1 MVNDL
6 FILHT
11 ANQSS
16 DWFLGPIPKI
26 LMLIYRQ
33 IYACFFYLKIT
44 EAGYLT
50 LDSTLSSL
58 PLECSVLVGQVMF
71 QNKYGP
77 GALSVK
83 VPLQLIWTP
92 SLWRHLYMRS
102 VFILITAAHFCVCQ
116 VSIMLAKTGLGSNAI
131 SAMEWSNRNK
141 KQGNCILVWK
151 MNMIGLQTHSERKQW
166 LLTGLLYFKTKN
178 NIISVCTHTTS
189 HWSQVKPNTQ
199 VWIFK
204 EHTCSY
210 WSYWYF
216 FPLLLFGIEVIQK

>member
-1 MVNDL
+1 M
-6 FILHT
+6 F
-11 ANQSS
+11 
-16 DWFLGPIPKI
+16 FLLEDNRSRIFDTWLNSVVITTWVLSTRRAGNVSK
-26 LMLIYRQ
+26 Q
-33 IYACFFYLKIT
+33 IWT
-44 EAGYLT
+44 
-50 LDSTLSSL
+50 
-58 PLECSVLVGQVMF
+58 
-71 QNKYGP
+71 
-77 GALSVK
+77 LSVK

-92 SLWRHLYMRS
+92 SLWHHLYMRS

-131 SAMEWSNRNK
+131 SAMEWSNHNK

-151 MNMIGLQTHSERKQW
+151 TNMIGLQTHSERKQW

-189 HWSQVKPNTQ
+189 HWFQVKPNTQ